1 MNHTLLKDH
10 IGFTASTTSKM
21 IRGLVNTTLKP
32 FGITAEQWTVL
43 KHLSFVSHINQKDL
57 SKRTDKDQATL
68 TKILDLLEQHRL
80 AARLPNPDDR
90 RSYFVEI
97 TEQGKK
103 LVEEAMPLIESL
115 YDDILLNLSSEQVET
130 FMNTLQQIQSNIK
143 KLK

>member
-1 MNHTLLKDH
+1 MLKDH

-21 IRGLVNTTLKP
+21 MRGCVNLTLKP

-68 TKILDLLEQHRL
+68 TKILDLLEHHKL
-80 AARLPNPDDR
+80 AARMPNPDDR
-90 RSYFVEI
+90 RSFFIEI

-103 LVEEAMPLIESL
+103 LVDEAKPLIECL
-115 YDDILLNLSSEQVET
+115 YDDILHGLSQNQIDMFMET
-130 FMNTLQQIQSNIK
+130 LHHIQSNIK